1 MDGLAS
7 PAALAALGLAIPI
20 LLTYMLR
27 TRRPRQVVPST
38 FLWGEATKNVAATR
52 PFQRLRPSI
61 LLFLQ
66 LALLAALVL
75 ALARPYRSTLGVGG
89 SHLVLVVD
97 ASGSMLATD
106 EVPSRIEAARSQGEQ
121 LVESLSDGALVSI
134 ISAQARPRVLVSA
147 TPSRSTARAALDN
160 LEATEGSADFAEAFL
175 LAESLETPARPATI
189 VVVTDGGLTAEEAR
203 LVPPGA
209 VIRSVGRV
217 AENVAVS
224 RLDTSDG
231 PGGFRA
237 TAQIRNFG
245 PEPQTTELVMEL
257 DGVPVASALVAV
269 PAASSVERS
278 FDLGAEGGRLI
289 ARIESADRLAADDR
303 AYAVLERSRPRRIL
317 LVTPGNVFLESL
329 VRQVPGSEVTVTP
342 AAGDL
347 AAFDLAIFD
356 RVDPPADLKLPAL
369 FVALPGGPPTGRVT
383 GTLENPGLSYLAAD
397 DPLLAQVDLA
407 DLAIAK
413 AQRVEIPGS
422 RTLAGGRSPAGET
435 PLVAVWTQGTLKRAY
450 LGFDL
455 HESNLPLQ
463 VAFPILGDHLLSWLG
478 GSGDVGSGYAG
489 RPIEPAAPPST
500 GEVRIKIPGG
510 REASILPGQVFDETE
525 RAGFYGLTFLAG
537 DRVIAERTVALSFP
551 PRESD
556 IVPKGIEAPGGSGRP
571 GLVTDARS
579 SLARWVLLAAL
590 ALMLVEWWWAHGRPL
605 PHRPSLRARRG
616 RPA

>member
-66 LALLAALVL
+66 LALLAALVM

-106 EVPSRIEAARSQGEQ
+106 EVPSRLEAARSQGEQ
-121 LVESLSDGALVSI
+121 LIESLSDGALVSI
-134 ISAQARPRVLVSA
+134 ISAQSRPQVLISA
-147 TPSRSTARAALDN
+147 TPSRSAANAALDN

-217 AENVAVS
+217 AENVAVG

-257 DGVPVASALVAV
+257 NGAPVASALVAV

-278 FDLGAEGGRLI
+278 FDLGTEGGRLI

-303 AYAVLERSRPRRIL
+303 AFAVLERSRPRRIL
-317 LVTPGNVFLESL
+317 LVTPGNVYLESL
-329 VRQVPGSEVTVTP
+329 VRQVPGSEVTV
-342 AAGDL
+342 AAAPGDVTT
-347 AAFDLAIFD
+347 FDLAIFD
-356 RVDPPADLKLPAL
+356 RVDPPADLKVPAL
-369 FVALPGGPPTGRVT
+369 FVAVPGGPPTGRVT
-383 GTLENPGLSYLAAD
+383 GTVENPNLSYLAAD

-407 DLAIAK
+407 DLAIAE
-413 AQRVEIPGS
+413 AQQVEIPGS
-422 RTLAGGRSPAGET
+422 RTLVAGRGAAGET
-435 PLVAVWTQGTLKRAY
+435 PLVAVWTQGTLKRAHI
-450 LGFDL
+450 GFDL
-455 HESNLPLQ
+455 HQSN
-463 VAFPILGDHLLSWLG
+463 LLSWLG
-478 GSGDVGSGYAG
+478 GAG
-489 RPIEPAAPPST
+489 QLGPGFAGQPMEPAAPPTT

-510 REASILPGQVFDETE
+510 REESILPGQVFDETE

-556 IVPKGIEAPGGSGRP
+556 IVPKGIEAPAGSGRP

-579 SLARWVLLAAL
+579 SLAAWVLLAAL
-590 ALMLVEWWWAHGRPL
+590 VLMLIEWWWAHGRPL
-605 PHRPSLRARRG
+605 PLRPSLRPRRG
-616 RPA
+616 ETV